1 MKLIQQNGNIIL
13 YDWEKNPIKVA
24 NVKYGIVYAANDNKL
39 ISVPRLT
46 VYHGLE
52 GLEDMFLF
60 YKEGKPPVTHIQSRE
75 INPAL
80 EKIYLKQLSSEAKYT
95 LTDFIH
101 ELIVKYFI
109 DCLGFELPEFI
120 EIPESLF
127 ED

>member
-1 MKLIQQNGNIIL
+1 MKLIQPNGNIIL
-13 YDWEKNPIKVA
+13 YDWEKNPVKVA
-24 NVKYGIVYAANDNKL
+24 NVKYGIVYGGNDNKL

-46 VYHGLE
+46 VFHGLE

-60 YKEGKPPVTHIQSRE
+60 YKEGKPPLTHIQSRE
-75 INPAL
+75 INPTL
-80 EKIYLKQLSSEAKYT
+80 DKIYLKQLSNEGKYT

-109 DCLGFELPEFI
+109 EHLGYSLPEYL